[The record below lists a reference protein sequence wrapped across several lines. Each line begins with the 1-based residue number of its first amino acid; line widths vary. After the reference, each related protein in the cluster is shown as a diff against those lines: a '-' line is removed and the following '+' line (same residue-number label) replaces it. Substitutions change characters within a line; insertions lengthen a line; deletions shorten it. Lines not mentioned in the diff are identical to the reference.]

1 MNITM
6 FHNKDKYMTVLTTLT
21 IIEIVICLAFNMYE
35 SFVTKIT
42 NDFMVNILMI
52 VLIIKSFIELYGIH
66 KKTQLDYTFR
76 LYLQVLCYGFHY
88 SSHLHQKWKQLFV
101 GWYVVVCPILHY

>member
-6 FHNKDKYMTVLTTLT
+6 FHNKDKYNTVLTTLS
-21 IIEIVICLAFNMYE
+21 IIEILICLAFNMYE

-52 VLIIKSFIELYGIH
+52 ILIINSFIELYGIH
-66 KKTQLDYTFR
+66 KKRYWIILFTCSFKFSAMVSIIGKKHI
-76 LYLQVLCYGFHY
+76 YLR
-88 SSHLHQKWKQLFV
+88 
-101 GWYVVVCPILHY
+101 II